1 MARRKPIPV
10 LSLFCGAGG
19 LDLGFQKAGFKPT
32 LAIDHNQAA
41 VNSYNRNAAEA
52 VAVRGDLSSRSVD
65 RVIDRVADLE
75 TKDFPRGVVGGPP
88 CQGFSRG
95 NARSDP
101 KDPRNQLPY
110 AYAKILHRINEM
122 APLDFFVFENVPG
135 IQDSKHCARFKQIVK
150 RFRDAGF
157 QIQQQIIDAC
167 DFGIPQKRR
176 RLFVVGINAEKY
188 SEQTFQF
195 PSPRRKRRTVRDAI
209 AHLPEPVFFS
219 DVNEPNEIP
228 YHPNHWAMTPKSKRF
243 RSGSFNAGRS
253 FRQLSW
259 DEPSWTVAYGNREV
273 HVHPNGSRRLS
284 VLEAMLL
291 QGFPERYILNGTLSD
306 QFDQVSNAV
315 PPSVAYEI
323 ARSIQAQVY
332 SQKTRAAA

>member
-1 MARRKPIPV
+1 MPRRKPIPV

-41 VNSYNRNAAEA
+41 VDSYNRNAAEP
-52 VAVRGDLSSRSVD
+52 VAVRGDLRSRSVD

-75 TKDFPRGVVGGPP
+75 TKDFPRGVIGGPP

-110 AYAKILHRINEM
+110 AYAKILRRVNEM

-135 IQDSKHCARFKQIVK
+135 IQDSKHCARFQRIVK

-176 RLFVVGINAEKY
+176 RLFVVGINVAKY
-188 SEQTFQF
+188 PESNFQF
-195 PSPRRKRRTVRDAI
+195 PKPKRKRHTVRDAI
-209 AHLPEPVFFS
+209 GHLPQPVFFCDVKNS
-219 DVNEPNEIP
+219 DEIP
-228 YHPNHWAMTPKSKRF
+228 YHPNHWTMTPKSKRF

-259 DEPSWTVAYGNREV
+259 EEPSWTVAYGNREV
-273 HVHPNGSRRLS
+273 HVHPNGKRRLS

-291 QGFPERYILNGTLSD
+291 QDFTEEFVLSGTLSE

-315 PPSVAYEI
+315 PPAVGYRI
-323 ARSIQAQVY
+323 ASAI
-332 SQKTRAAA
+332 KKLL